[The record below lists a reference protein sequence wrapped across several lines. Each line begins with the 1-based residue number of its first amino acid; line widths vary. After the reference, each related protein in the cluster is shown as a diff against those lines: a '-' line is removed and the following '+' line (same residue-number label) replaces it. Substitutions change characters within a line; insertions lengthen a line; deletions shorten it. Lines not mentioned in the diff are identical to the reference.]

1 MNETTETKKSSTI
14 ALVLWTMAF
23 CFGYSILRYHIFG
36 PVPWKDLSFFTL
48 NKSICF
54 TSLVLLIMNFGFGPA
69 KNLGLRIPDSWLN
82 ARMAIGII
90 AFLLVLLHAF
100 MSLLL
105 FSPAV
110 YPQFFEVDSK
120 MTLNAGLSMLGG
132 VIAFIILWGYNLSFK
147 TTLRED
153 MAFIAFITSRK
164 FLLWAMLFTGAHL
177 VFMGYSGWL
186 NPQGWHGG
194 MPPISLVSFA
204 LFLAGYVINFL
215 GRE

>member
-1 MNETTETKKSSTI
+1 
-14 ALVLWTMAF
+14 
-23 CFGYSILRYHIFG
+23 
-36 PVPWKDLSFFTL
+36 
-48 NKSICF
+48 
-54 TSLVLLIMNFGFGPA
+54 
-69 KNLGLRIPDSWLN
+69 
-82 ARMAIGII
+82 
-90 AFLLVLLHAF
+90 